1 MSMFSS
7 KMAVI
12 SHMFVL
18 QVSYQPSLMHYACDT
33 RLSIFSHAH
42 MRRIIYLMHELLW
55 PLVTEEFNKKSV
67 NLENIVNFG
76 NLLNVLAFSFSI
88 LHYEIYSQ

>member
-1 MSMFSS
+1 MRVTHASAYFLTLTCAELFISCMSNM
-7 KMAVI
+7 
-12 SHMFVL
+12 
-18 QVSYQPSLMHYACDT
+18 
-33 RLSIFSHAH
+33 
-42 MRRIIYLMHELLW
+42 LW

-88 LHYEIYSQ
+88 LHFEIYSQ